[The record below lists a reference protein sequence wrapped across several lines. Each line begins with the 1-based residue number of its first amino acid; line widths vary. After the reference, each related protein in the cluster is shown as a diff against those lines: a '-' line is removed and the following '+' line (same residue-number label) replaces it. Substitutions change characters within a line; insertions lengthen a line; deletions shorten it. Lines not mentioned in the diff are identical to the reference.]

1 MKRHKREILRFIFAI
16 AVPAVVLAVLGIFA
30 LRTVW
35 VQTKAEEQSDL
46 NSHAQLICELMRSE
60 ARLYGFDRHDRPG
73 EHDDGGPGA
82 HMMGKRPPGGD
93 APPLHDHKWADW
105 QIAVLPGICGEIAA
119 KNNSAD
125 DALVF
130 AVDDKDGRRLYSS
143 SDFPVGARVTGT
155 CELGPPLLPGTLT
168 VARADGG
175 AAARSRA
182 IRLVAIGGCIVVLL
196 VASLLAAG
204 VYFVHTLHHERQ
216 DALRKTDFLDNISHE
231 LKTPLAGIRLNA
243 ELLEQGRIGDE
254 RLRRGALEA
263 ILIESDRLTQM
274 VDKLLNFSRIEKG
287 TYRYDIEEFD
297 LAEFI
302 ESPSETQGIAAIS
315 QGRATV
321 RVAGACAIVA
331 ADKNAVRQIGINLVT
346 NAMKYTEG
354 PIEIEATGNELRYL
368 DRGPGLPPGDEERV
382 FERFYRADNS
392 LTNKIAGSGLGLA
405 IARSLARGMG
415 GDVTYSHRPGGGSIF
430 TLKLKETSKS

>member
-1 MKRHKREILRFIFAI
+1 MPAI
-16 AVPAVVLAVLGIFA
+16 VLAGLGIFA
-30 LRTVW
+30 LRTGW
-35 VQTKAEEQSDL
+35 VQSQAEEQNDL
-46 NSHAQLICELMRSE
+46 NAHAQLICELMRSE
-60 ARLYGFDRHDRPG
+60 GRLYGFDRRERPG

-82 HMMGKRPPGGD
+82 RMMGKRPPGGD
-93 APPLHDHKWADW
+93 APPLHDLKWEDW

-119 KNNSAD
+119 KNYSAD
-125 DALVF
+125 DALAF
-130 AVDDKDGRRLYSS
+130 AVEDQDGRRLYSS
-143 SDFPVGARVTGT
+143 PDYPDAARMTGT
-155 CELGPPLLPGTLT
+155 CELAPPLLPGTLT

-182 IRLVAIGGCIVVLL
+182 IQLVAIGGCIVVLL

-216 DALRKTDFLDNISHE
+216 DALRKNDFLDNISHE

-263 ILIESDRLTQM
+263 ILIESDRLAQM
-274 VDKLLNFSRIEKG
+274 VDKLLNFSRLEKG
-287 TYRYDIEEFD
+287 TYRYDVEEFD

-315 QGRATV
+315 QGRASV
-321 RVAGACAIVA
+321 RVAGECAVVA

-346 NAMKYTEG
+346 NAMKYADGTL
-354 PIEIEATGNELRYL
+354 EIEAAGCELRYL

-392 LTNKIAGSGLGLA
+392 LTNKVAGSGLGLA

-415 GDVTYSHRPGGGSIF
+415 GDLTYSHRPDGGSIF
-430 TLKLKETSKS
+430 TLKLRKAN